1 MNMLPPMKE
10 NAYQDHAQAVHDA
23 AERRAKAAAERT
35 AKESM
40 SRAADEVKELNKPD
54 KEGPYNSAVSG
65 DGTWKKRG
73 FSSSFGVLTVL
84 SSITGKV
91 LDCEIMPNEYDECKL
106 KRGKGGTVSLM
117 SGENINTNAKQTL
130 QVLLALLILQVCWQY
145 FRDQLHSTIPKWN
158 FSDIGSVKPITF
170 LSRKMSMVM

>member
-23 AERRAKAAAERT
+23 AECRAKEAAEHTAKEAAERT

-40 SRAADEVKELNKPD
+40 SRAADKVKELNKPD
-54 KEGPYNSAVSG
+54 KEGPYNIAVSG

-84 SSITGKV
+84 STITGKV
-91 LDCEIMPNEYDECKL
+91 LEIMPNEYDECKL

-117 SGENINTNAKQTL
+117 SGGNTNTNAKQTL
-130 QVLLALLILQVCWQY
+130 QDLLARLILQVCWQY
-145 FRDQLHSTIPKWN
+145 FRISCIAQYLVSGI
-158 FSDIGSVKPITF
+158 
-170 LSRKMSMVM
+170 SRIWGQWSP